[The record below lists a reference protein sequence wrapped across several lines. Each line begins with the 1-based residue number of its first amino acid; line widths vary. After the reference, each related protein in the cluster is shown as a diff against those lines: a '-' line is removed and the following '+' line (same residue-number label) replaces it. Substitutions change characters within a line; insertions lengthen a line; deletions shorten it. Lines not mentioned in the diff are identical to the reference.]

1 MKHPINTVL
10 IVGLGSIGKRHMRL
24 IKKLIPHI
32 RLIALRHDKN
42 SLGENEPA
50 IDATFFSLDAAIK
63 EKPDLAIISNPAPFH
78 VSTATQLAN
87 SGIHLLIEKPISH
100 TLEGV
105 ANLISVC
112 RDKNLKLMTGFNL
125 RFLPCLRFFK
135 SSLEKNIVGKVL
147 SVRSE
152 IGQNLEKW
160 RSGLDYSS
168 SVSARKELGGGALLE
183 LSHEIDY
190 LLWIFGDIKWVMS
203 VLSKQSDLEID
214 VEDSANILMGI
225 NSGNQDNKITT
236 ASLNIDFIRHD
247 DARNCFAI
255 GEAGTLK
262 CNLLSGSVHIM
273 KKGEDNWKKIFSEP
287 VDQDYTYS
295 YQLRNLIS
303 SIENHN
309 ELEANGEDGLKALKV
324 IDATRHSSKLKKIV
338 EIN

>member
-1 MKHPINTVL
+1 MKQPINTVL

-32 RLIALRHDKN
+32 RLLALRHDKN
-42 SLGENEPA
+42 HLGENEPA

-78 VSTATQLAN
+78 VSIATQLAN

-135 SSLEKNIVGKVL
+135 SSIEKNIVGKVL

-160 RSGLDYSS
+160 RPGLNYSS

-225 NSGNQDNKITT
+225 NSGNQENKITT
-236 ASLNIDFIRHD
+236 ASLNMDFIRHD
-247 DARNCFAI
+247 DVRNCFAI

-262 CNLLSGSVHIM
+262 CNLLSGSVYIM
-273 KKGEDNWKKIFSEP
+273 KKGEDNWKKIFSKP
-287 VDQDYTYS
+287 VEQDYTYS
-295 YQLRNLIS
+295 SQLKNLIS
-303 SIENHN
+303 SIENHD

-324 IDATRHSSKLKKIV
+324 IDATRFSSKLKKIV

>member
-1 MKHPINTVL
+1 MKQPINTVL
-10 IVGLGSIGKRHMRL
+10 IVGLVSIGKRQMRL

-32 RLIALRHDKN
+32 RLLALRHDKN
-42 SLGENEPA
+42 TWVKMSLPLMQH
-50 IDATFFSLDAAIK
+50 FSLDAAIK

-78 VSTATQLAN
+78 VSIATQLAN

-135 SSLEKNIVGKVL
+135 SSIEKNIVGKVL

-160 RSGLDYSS
+160 RPGLNYSS

-225 NSGNQDNKITT
+225 NSEI
-236 ASLNIDFIRHD
+236 
-247 DARNCFAI
+247 
-255 GEAGTLK
+255 
-262 CNLLSGSVHIM
+262 
-273 KKGEDNWKKIFSEP
+273 KKIKS
-287 VDQDYTYS
+287 
-295 YQLRNLIS
+295 QL
-303 SIENHN
+303 H
-309 ELEANGEDGLKALKV
+309 
-324 IDATRHSSKLKKIV
+324 H
-338 EIN
+338 